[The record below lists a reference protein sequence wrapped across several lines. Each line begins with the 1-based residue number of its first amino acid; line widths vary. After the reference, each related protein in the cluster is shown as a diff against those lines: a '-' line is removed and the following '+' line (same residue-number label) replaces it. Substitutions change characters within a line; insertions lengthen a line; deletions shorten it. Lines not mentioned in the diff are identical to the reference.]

1 MPGEPRSQPHQL
13 PKNPLSELPVVK
25 CKVGQCHS
33 ESEGLMSE
41 GMNQTGAAN
50 PQRLSGSGRL
60 QIVSWVLGQT
70 GKMGKLQTKEMACGR
85 ND

>member
-1 MPGEPRSQPHQL
+1 
-13 PKNPLSELPVVK
+13 
-25 CKVGQCHS
+25 
-33 ESEGLMSE
+33 MSE

-50 PQRLSGSGRL
+50 PRRRSGSGRL